1 MSLKASINT
10 DVQGNIRIKM
20 NGGLDYENAL
30 PLRDELTSL
39 ISDFPEA
46 TIILDLNRVDFV
58 GSSGIKVF
66 VETIKLFNKTK
77 PRIKLTNVG
86 QEFIKVFR
94 LYTIDEAI
102 ILMDEFDQN
111 FTDLFKSACGRTF
124 QN

>member
-111 FTDLFKSACGRTF
+111 FTDLFKSARGRTF